1 MSKEDDL
8 IEKVQLLTDS
18 YAKSILVGCYQKPM
32 SAQEISWEY
41 NIPIAATYRRLKD
54 LEEAGLIEE
63 VVEETTDTS
72 TSTSNSNNSSRY
84 KTSLEKAVLTFEDGT
99 FSIKLKVGEEEIDS
113 EL

>member
-1 MSKEDDL
+1 MSEEDEL

-54 LEEAGLIEE
+54 LKKAGLIEE
-63 VVEETTDTS
+63 VVEETPNETS
-72 TSTSNSNNSSRY
+72 KNSSSRY
-84 KTSLEKAVLTFEDGT
+84 RTSLEKAVLTFEDGS
-99 FSIKLKVGEEEIDS
+99 FNIKLKVGEEMIDS